1 MADEITINLSP
12 DQALVLS
19 HWLDEVMGTREFD
32 SVVNRD
38 RAVWSPLH
46 RISGTLEKTLPEIFA
61 PDYSARLGT
70 ARTRLLREVGDVGE
84 PAEDE

>member
-1 MADEITINLSP
+1 MVDELTINLTA

-32 SVVNRD
+32 AVVNLD

-46 RISGTLEKTLPEIFA
+46 RIAGTLETTIPEIFA
-61 PDYSARLGT
+61 ADYSARLEA
-70 ARTRLLREVGDVGE
+70 ARVRLIRTLGDFGVTS
-84 PAEDE
+84 

>member
-1 MADEITINLSP
+1 MPEEFTINLSH

-32 SVVNRD
+32 TIVNRD

-46 RISGTLEKTLPEIFA
+46 HIAGTLETTIPEIFA
-61 PDYSARLGT
+61 PDYTRRLEAARERLRATLG
-70 ARTRLLREVGDVGE
+70 D
-84 PAEDE
+84 PAADD